1 MNWDAKKRKAQSN
14 VRPVR
19 QQGKDQRRPDQLR
32 RLRFF
37 NRSNTVNK
45 MKQRW
50 EEQFRMF
57 RFDHHTH
64 RAPLLAAVGYTSQRC
79 DRLATRARLLSGH
92 GAHEP
97 IRRADIVKDTTSKAG
112 HIRLCAA

>member
-1 MNWDAKKRKAQSN
+1 M
-14 VRPVR
+14 
-19 QQGKDQRRPDQLR
+19 
-32 RLRFF
+32 
-37 NRSNTVNK
+37 NK

-50 EEQFRMF
+50 KEQFHMF
-57 RFDHHTH
+57 RFEHQENTR

-79 DRLATRARLLSGH
+79 DRLAARARMLSGP

-112 HIRLCAA
+112 YMRLCAA